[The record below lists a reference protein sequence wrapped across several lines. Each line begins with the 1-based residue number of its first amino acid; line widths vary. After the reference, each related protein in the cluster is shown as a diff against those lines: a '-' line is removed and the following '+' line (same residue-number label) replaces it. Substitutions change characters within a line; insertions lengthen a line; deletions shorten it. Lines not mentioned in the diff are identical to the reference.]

1 MPRAIVRRRGGVI
14 RARGGRRKADVA
26 RRTFQTSTLGLTAQ
40 SDNVFSQYQTDA
52 GLLAH
57 PPGITVVGIRY
68 TLSFFL
74 TTPAAISPNTFY
86 WGFIVTDG
94 GTPASVIDPAANE
107 HLDWMEYGNK
117 TMASGQGAQSLLV
130 PLGQGDDGFRTVRS
144 RRRLNELSDILAFAV
159 VAGSSGP
166 FTVNM
171 QCSVHFLLP

>member
-1 MPRAIVRRRGGVI
+1 MARTNVRRRSVGFA
-14 RARGGRRKADVA
+14 RRGGRRKADVA

-40 SDNVFSQYQTDA
+40 SDNVLGQYQTDA

-57 PPGITVVGIRY
+57 PPGITIVGIRY

-74 TTPAAISPNTFY
+74 STPAAIAPNTFY

-117 TMASGQGAQSLLV
+117 TLASGQGAQSILSMV
-130 PLGQGDDGFRTVRS
+130 GNGDDGFRTVRS

-166 FTVNM
+166 FTCNM